1 MHVFQVGEGQFPPLR
16 SLDAFPGNLPRQ
28 VTSFVGREREVAAVT
43 EALGQAPVVAL
54 TEVGGVGKT
63 RLALHSEAE
72 VLPCF
77 REAWLVELGSVRD
90 AAQVV
95 NAATGVFWISVAPGA
110 APEDG
115 LVEFL
120 RNEQL
125 VRVIDNCEHLIG
137 AAASPTVS
145 CPTIIP
151 PGQRRAQPATRSS
164 AIARRN
170 PNADSARRP
179 PTVTPRERKTSV
191 GSRSQTTVRL

>member
-72 VLPCF
+72 VLPRL
-77 REAWLVELGSVRD
+77 REGAWLVELGSVRD

-95 NAATGVFWISVAPGA
+95 NAATGGVLDERRPRRRSG
-110 APEDG
+110 
-115 LVEFL
+115 
-120 RNEQL
+120 
-125 VRVIDNCEHLIG
+125 
-137 AAASPTVS
+137 
-145 CPTIIP
+145 
-151 PGQRRAQPATRSS
+151 RRAGRVPS
-164 AIARRN
+164 
-170 PNADSARRP
+170 
-179 PTVTPRERKTSV
+179 E
-191 GSRSQTTVRL
+191 